1 MRAYGLLHTRDMA
14 GLPTILVA
22 APATVFNKLR
32 SVLADRAD
40 LISATEFEQ
49 AAQRLRAG
57 DIDLFVLCYVFDDV
71 RPYRILNYMH
81 EERVTDVKT
90 ILVRALPVPL
100 RESEREIE
108 DAYQQLG
115 VAEFVN
121 LSDQERA
128 HGHEAVERFG
138 DRVLS
143 LLGV

>member
-1 MRAYGLLHTRDMA
+1 MA
-14 GLPTILVA
+14 GRPSILVA

-40 LISATEFEQ
+40 VISATEFDD
-49 AAQRLRAG
+49 AARRLRMG

-81 EERVTDVKT
+81 EEHLTSAKT
-90 ILVRALPVPL
+90 ILVRALPIPL

-108 DAYQQLG
+108 DAYRQLG

-138 DRVLS
+138 DRLLS

>member
-1 MRAYGLLHTRDMA
+1 MSGR
-14 GLPTILVA
+14 PTILVA

-40 LISATEFEQ
+40 LISATDFEQ
-49 AAQRLRAG
+49 AAQRLRSG
-57 DIDLFVLCYVFDDV
+57 GIDLLVLCYVFDDV
-71 RPYRILNYMH
+71 RPYRILNYLH
-81 EERVTDVKT
+81 EDQVPSVKT

-128 HGHEAVERFG
+128 HGHAAVERLG
-138 DRVLS
+138 ERLLS

>member
-1 MRAYGLLHTRDMA
+1 MA
-14 GLPTILVA
+14 GRPSILVA

-40 LISATEFEQ
+40 VISATEFDD
-49 AAQRLRAG
+49 AARRLRMG

-81 EERVTDVKT
+81 EEHLTSAKT
-90 ILVRALPVPL
+90 ILVRALPIPL

-108 DAYQQLG
+108 DAYRQLG

-128 HGHEAVERFG
+128 RGHEAVERFG
-138 DRVLS
+138 DRLLS